1 METERVIAS
10 FIDAILNRNADAV
23 AFLLADDVAFYDP
36 LGSASGR
43 KEVHGMFKG
52 FFCMASSIKWE
63 IRNKIIQNNVAMIE
77 HINNITLQNGKKIV
91 SPTVTIAEVDNG
103 KIRMV
108 RDYFDFRKFNDQ
120 MSA

>member
-1 METERVIAS
+1 MQTEYVIDRL
-10 FIDAILNRNADAV
+10 IDAILNRNADAV
-23 AFLLADDVAFYDP
+23 ASLLADDVVFYDP

-52 FFCMASSIKWE
+52 FFCMAISIKWE

-77 HINNITLQNGKKIV
+77 HVNNITLQNGKKIM
-91 SPTVTIAEVDNG
+91 SPTVTIAEVVDG
-103 KIRMV
+103 KIRTV
-108 RDYFDFRKFNDQ
+108 RDYFDFRKFNEQ